1 MASQLDKLGLCTT
14 DLLTKLCDYRDRRD
28 YWFEQIATHHDIPEV
43 TSTGAS
49 KRDAVKAAPDSSQP
63 RQPRHESWSRAAA
76 VGGSEVRARAAMD
89 ESMADKFDFGRT
101 TAAHRG
107 RFGQRSCIA

>member
-49 KRDAVKAAPDSSQP
+49 RRDAVKALPIRLLGAPTPSGP
-63 RQPRHESWSRAAA
+63 
-76 VGGSEVRARAAMD
+76 
-89 ESMADKFDFGRT
+89 KT
-101 TAAHRG
+101 TA
-107 RFGQRSCIA
+107 